1 VAREPAPIHSV
12 VTTGPGPAGTGPGGD
27 GPPGIS
33 QRDNPAGADA
43 SPLSPPGTAG
53 QRRPAASG
61 SATRRGGA
69 GPAGWLRAHRYLLAQ
84 LAAIIVFLAV
94 WQASGAWLNPL
105 FVSTPS
111 KVVAALGSLI
121 GNGQLPAAF
130 LRSLLEM
137 LGALVVAG
145 VLGIGTG
152 LLMGRVR
159 LAERALEPLV
169 AFGNATPS
177 IALLPVMEVWF
188 GIGTAARVAFITVIC
203 TWPLLVN
210 TYAGV
215 RAVRGRYRD
224 VGAAFGLGP
233 WRQTWKIYLPGTV
246 PFIFVGI
253 RIALAVGAVGMI
265 LGGQEIGQSG
275 LGGLTADFGSYSE
288 TADLVATIVTTT
300 ALAMLLFVA
309 FRRIQDWRF
318 PWVAATSAGR
328 RGTSGSIGRRGSA
341 SRGGTGRR
349 GPR

>member
-1 VAREPAPIHSV
+1 VPEPVAREPAPARASAGNDQNQPGSS
-12 VTTGPGPAGTGPGGD
+12 GPGRGPGALSARLPAVPPMPLRAARGAAARGGPGG
-27 GPPGIS
+27 
-33 QRDNPAGADA
+33 
-43 SPLSPPGTAG
+43 
-53 QRRPAASG
+53 AA
-61 SATRRGGA
+61 A
-69 GPAGWLRAHRYLLAQ
+69 WLAAHRDPIAKV
-84 LAAIIVFLAV
+84 AAVAVFLAA
-94 WQASGAWLNPL
+94 WQASGAFLNPL
-105 FVSTPS
+105 FVSTPG
-111 KVVAALGSLI
+111 KVVSALGTLV

-137 LGALVVAG
+137 LGGLVVAA
-145 VLGIGTG
+145 VAGIGIG

-159 LAERALEPLV
+159 LAERALEPIV

-188 GIGTAARVAFITVIC
+188 GIGTAARVAFIAVIC

-215 RAVRGRYRD
+215 QAVRGRYRD
-224 VGAAFGLGP
+224 IGAAFGFGG
-233 WRQTWKIYLPGTV
+233 WQQTWKIYLPGTV

-300 ALAMLLFVA
+300 ALAMLLFAA
-309 FRRIQDWRF
+309 FRRLQHWRF
-318 PWVAATSAGR
+318 PWIAATSAGR
-328 RGTSGSIGRRGSA
+328 RESLGRRGWPGRGATGRRGS
-341 SRGGTGRR
+341 
-349 GPR
+349 P